1 MLKENITNE
10 NILGL
15 RSQDILITRYTDIGI
30 SGDKI
35 HFSRLNAVAYWNT
48 NRKCLVGENDL
59 DMIEFIPN
67 PNGSGGELTY
77 KNNFCVSLLVY
88 DITKIT
94 SDIINKINNS
104 QDGIIVVDYDRI
116 RNEYRQ
122 SVHAVNDDPN
132 LIRFGF
138 IN

>member
-1 MLKENITNE
+1 MLNLNITNE

-35 HFSRLNAVAYWNT
+35 HFSRQNAVAYWNS
-48 NRKCLVGENDL
+48 NHKCLVGENDL
-59 DMIEFIPN
+59 DTIEFIPN
-67 PNGSGGELTY
+67 LNGGGELTY

-104 QDGIIVVDYDRI
+104 QNGIIVVDYDRI

-122 SVHAVNDDPN
+122 SGHAVNDDPN
-132 LIRFGF
+132 LIRFGL
-138 IN
+138 ID